1 MADRGAKPGNNN
13 ASKGSQFRDALRK
26 ALASYDIGTIKR
38 KKALYHVAKSLITK
52 AIDGDIPAINMIADR
67 LDGKPVQAII
77 GPQGEPITLVER
89 IIVVQAIDNQDP
101 GEIIEGEMVPDHESI
116 GYVRNLEETQN
127 VEEKTQ

>member
-1 MADRGAKPGNNN
+1 MTSTGGQFGNNN
-13 ASKGSQFRDALRK
+13 AHKGTQFRDALRK

-77 GPQGEPITLVER
+77 GPLREPITLVER
-89 IIVVQAIDNQDP
+89 VIVVQAIEQPREAIDITDEV
-101 GEIIEGEMVPDHESI
+101 EIVQEQIEDKSANTNHI
-116 GYVRNLEETQN
+116 
-127 VEEKTQ
+127 